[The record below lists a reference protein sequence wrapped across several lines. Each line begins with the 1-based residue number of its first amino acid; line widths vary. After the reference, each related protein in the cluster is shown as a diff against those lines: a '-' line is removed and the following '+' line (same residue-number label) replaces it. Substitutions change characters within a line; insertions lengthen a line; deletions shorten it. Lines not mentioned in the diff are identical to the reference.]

1 MIKKEFINS
10 SSDNLKLEVAYIIP
24 KGEIKRVVQILHGMC
39 EHKERYYDFM
49 RFLADNK
56 YAVFIHDH
64 RGHGQSCSNLG
75 DFNTTNYKYIIDDAK
90 NVNDFIKQKLPN
102 DKIYMFSHSMG
113 TLVARG
119 FIQENDNMLDKL
131 ILCGPPTKNELAP
144 IALTIAN
151 FFNLIGMGNETNKFL
166 DKLTFKTYNKRFPN
180 NTWLSKNEE
189 NVINYK
195 NDELCGFAFTTNGF
209 INLYKLMI
217 NAFKKKQYHVNNPKL
232 KIMLIAGSDDPVIQN
247 EKKFIELQ
255 HFLHDVGYSRIESKL
270 YKELR
275 HELLNEK
282 EKSVFQDILKFLDE

>member
-1 MIKKEFINS
+1 
-10 SSDNLKLEVAYIIP
+10 
-24 KGEIKRVVQILHGMC
+24 MC

-209 INLYKLMI
+209 INLYKLI
-217 NAFKKKQYHVNNPKL
+217 IH
-232 KIMLIAGSDDPVIQN
+232 
-247 EKKFIELQ
+247 FI
-255 HFLHDVGYSRIESKL
+255 
-270 YKELR
+270 
-275 HELLNEK
+275 
-282 EKSVFQDILKFLDE
+282 

>member
-102 DKIYMFSHSMG
+102 DKI
-113 TLVARG
+113 
-119 FIQENDNMLDKL
+119 
-131 ILCGPPTKNELAP
+131 
-144 IALTIAN
+144 
-151 FFNLIGMGNETNKFL
+151 
-166 DKLTFKTYNKRFPN
+166 
-180 NTWLSKNEE
+180 
-189 NVINYK
+189 
-195 NDELCGFAFTTNGF
+195 
-209 INLYKLMI
+209 
-217 NAFKKKQYHVNNPKL
+217 
-232 KIMLIAGSDDPVIQN
+232 
-247 EKKFIELQ
+247 
-255 HFLHDVGYSRIESKL
+255 
-270 YKELR
+270 
-275 HELLNEK
+275 
-282 EKSVFQDILKFLDE
+282 